1 MNFIDK
7 LILIL
12 IIVGSIIAILSYI
25 GTKISFN
32 EHSSSAEK
40 IETFIVGMIV
50 GVFMFLLGLF
60 FELIK

>member
-12 IIVGSIIAILSYI
+12 IIVGSTIAILSYI

-32 EHSSSAEK
+32 EPSSSAEK